1 MDASFVIIGGIALV
15 VALVLYLAVVR
26 RSRAVNLTETGEDK
40 PDWMRETPPPETI
53 AATQKDQEKGISSFD
68 YDAGEHMAA
77 PFAEQIEDILHAI
90 LEKDPHL
97 KQFEVDLGT
106 GPDGGL
112 KIWVNGQVYDAIE
125 ALPDKR
131 LQQALRQAVKQWDK
145 P

>member
-106 GPDGGL
+106 GPDGELETGDPWQA
-112 KIWVNGQVYDAIE
+112 IDGVNSNVIDGAAMLAWFKV
-125 ALPDKR
+125 PR
-131 LQQALRQAVKQWDK
+131 R